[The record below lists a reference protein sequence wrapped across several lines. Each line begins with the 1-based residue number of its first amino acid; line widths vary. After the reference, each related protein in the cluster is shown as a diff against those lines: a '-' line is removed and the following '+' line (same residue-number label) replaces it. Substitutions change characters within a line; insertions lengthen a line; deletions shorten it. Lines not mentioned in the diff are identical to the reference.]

1 MVNQENKLKKQLQE
15 QQETIARLSSRI
27 SDMSDRFVAMRSE
40 MDNFKEDVSQD
51 LRRMVNILKQ
61 KV

>member
-15 QQETIARLSSRI
+15 QQETISRLSSRI
-27 SDMSDRFVAMRSE
+27 SDMSDRFVAMRNE
-40 MDNFKEDVSQD
+40 MDNFKEDVTQD
-51 LRRMVNILKQ
+51 LKRMVNILKQ